1 MLENPLIRFL
11 GGAIALASLP
21 SIEIFGSIEQ
31 RPAPAIFM
39 IVLVARIDEILGHDG
54 AEYIS
59 GKFMFIYFY
68 LLYLNT
74 LTLYLSSYVSGK
86 SVNISAATWAI
97 VEQALEPRKMFVE

>member
-1 MLENPLIRFL
+1 MQKL
-11 GGAIALASLP
+11 GYIL
-21 SIEIFGSIEQ
+21 
-31 RPAPAIFM
+31 RVR
-39 IVLVARIDEILGHDG
+39 IVLLFHSILIAHIRIAVFLHTVYMPV

-74 LTLYLSSYVSGK
+74 LTLYLSSYVSCQ

-97 VEQALEPRKMFVE
+97 VEKAVEPRKMLVE

>member
-1 MLENPLIRFL
+1 MFENPLIRLF
-11 GGAIALASLP
+11 GSAVALASLP
-21 SIEIFGSIEQ
+21 AIEIFGSIEQ

-86 SVNISAATWAI
+86 TINISAATWAI
-97 VEQALEPRKMFVE
+97 VEQAVEPRKMLVE